1 MVRFYKF
8 LKTRLTRFFGSKVIL
23 ANGLPLGMAFSR
35 LDLIGRTFM
44 KKQFVAAAVLALSAM
59 SGVAQA
65 DLATDL
71 TRMPADIAL
80 NIAVQTQNVSVE
92 ALIADAAAQLA
103 DNPQLLNALVTE
115 AIKAYP
121 NRATLIVYAAV
132 QAAPAQKSTITS
144 AATAQLADNPA
155 AQQAVQVAA
164 NNAEQQVILA
174 GNTGTFTETE
184 YEAEQTEAP
193 VNVPA
198 ATTPPPPPPPP
209 ASGGSTDKPNSVSP
223 N

>member
-1 MVRFYKF
+1 
-8 LKTRLTRFFGSKVIL
+8 
-23 ANGLPLGMAFSR
+23 
-35 LDLIGRTFM
+35 M

-71 TRMPADIAL
+71 TRMPAANAL
-80 NIAVQTQNVSVE
+80 TIAVQTKNVSVE
-92 ALIADAAAQLA
+92 TLIADAAAQLA
-103 DNPQLLNALVTE
+103 DNPQLLNVLVSE
-115 AIKAYP
+115 AVKTYP
-121 NRATLIVYAAV
+121 ERAAQIVYAAV

-155 AQQAVQVAA
+155 AQRAVQIAA

-174 GNTGTFTETE
+174 GDTGVTETE
-184 YEAEQTEAP
+184 FEAEQSEAP

-198 ATTPPPPPPPP
+198 AIAPPPPPPP
-209 ASGGSTDKPNSVSP
+209 ASGGSNDKPNSVSP